1 MYLSKRSNGNYY
13 IFYQNIFGKKTCIST
28 KCKLKQE
35 ALKFLSNFEV
45 ELKFRQQTKTI
56 PITLKEFKNN
66 YLKYSESIHREKTT
80 GGFKNTFKFLID
92 YLGDIQLSEITQK
105 RMNDYLQNRI
115 ETSSIYQ
122 ARKDLINISSA
133 FTKAVQDKYM
143 LENACKG
150 IKRFRIPER
159 QPLFYSELDFEILL
173 KVIDIDDLKD
183 LIIFAANTG
192 LRQMELLTLNWNQ
205 INFKDRFIILDNRSH
220 LTKSNK
226 IRTIPL
232 NLTALQIL
240 TKREL
245 SKASEFV
252 FTYNDEP
259 IKKSYLQF
267 KFRKYILAS
276 KLNPKFNFHS
286 LRHSFASWLVQKG
299 VSIYEVSKLL
309 GHSDLKVTEIYAH
322 LRPEN
327 LRNAVDLLN

>member
-1 MYLSKRSNGNYY
+1 MYLSKRSNGIYY

-28 KCKLKQE
+28 KCELKQD
-35 ALKFLSNFEV
+35 ALKFLSNFEA
-45 ELKFRQQTKTI
+45 ELKLRQQTKTI
-56 PITLKEFKNN
+56 PISLKEFIFSF
-66 YLKYSESIHREKTT
+66 LKYSESIHREKTT
-80 GGFKNTFKFLID
+80 GGFKNTFKFLIN

-105 RMNDYLQNRI
+105 RINDYLQNRI

-143 LENACKG
+143 VENVCKG

-173 KVIDIDDLKD
+173 KTIENEDLKD
-183 LIIFAANTG
+183 LIIFAINTG

-205 INFKDRFIILDNRSH
+205 INFKDRFVILDNRSH
-220 LTKSNK
+220 LTKSKK
-226 IRTIPL
+226 IRAIPL
-232 NLTALQIL
+232 NITALQIL

-245 SKASEFV
+245 NKTSENV
-252 FTYNDEP
+252 FTFNQKPMNQDFISHEF
-259 IKKSYLQF
+259 KKYVLG
-267 KFRKYILAS
+267 A
-276 KLNPKFNFHS
+276 KLNPKLNFHS
-286 LRHSFASWLVQKG
+286 LRHSFGSWLVQKG

-327 LRNAVDLLN
+327 LRNAVELLN